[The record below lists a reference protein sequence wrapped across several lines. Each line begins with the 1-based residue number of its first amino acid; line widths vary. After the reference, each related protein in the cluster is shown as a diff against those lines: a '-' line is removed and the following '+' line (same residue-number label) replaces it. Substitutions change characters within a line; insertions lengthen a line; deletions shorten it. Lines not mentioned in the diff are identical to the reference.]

1 MINGTIDSVINI
13 YAHRLFKNRYR
24 GDLYWRY
31 MDLLAFVCVCVCVKP
46 LRPHTPFMR
55 TVDIEHDAES
65 N

>member
-1 MINGTIDSVINI
+1 MVQLTQSLTSMHIDFLRTDTGETCTGGIWIS
-13 YAHRLFKNRYR
+13 LP
-24 GDLYWRY
+24 L
-31 MDLLAFVCVCVCVKP
+31 CVCVCVKP